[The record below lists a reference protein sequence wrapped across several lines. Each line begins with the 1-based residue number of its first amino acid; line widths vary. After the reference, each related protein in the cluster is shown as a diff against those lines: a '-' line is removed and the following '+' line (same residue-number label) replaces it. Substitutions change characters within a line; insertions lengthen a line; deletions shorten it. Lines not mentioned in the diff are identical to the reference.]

1 MADAHLPELLR
12 LLGVERVIVID
23 DQFTPPASV
32 YTLAFDQGT
41 GPEIENLPPLPEGAD
56 YDDHVNEHW
65 PDVPLE
71 AKLKVRKQAQK
82 IDGFIDPTGD
92 PTGLKCLIG
101 DRTFR
106 GMTLHEWSREET
118 RLLGIAKRALVLFDV
133 NFGLET
139 GDENDEAG
147 LGPAGR
153 ALRDTNDH
161 IVGLLTT
168 KTAAGHEDEAADA
181 WAPRAEVERADLVV
195 VNKNLLV
202 DPSSTDDIARAVE
215 QIRSA
220 LQASRLSR
228 LREKIHGSLEAG
240 LRDAAEALGQRSP
253 TALEDLVFMASRD
266 GGEWEGDTWFRLYST
281 LGLDRARRSVA
292 LDKPTRRAIAD
303 VRNLLH
309 SRPAAAHDQS
319 AALAAEIEQAEC
331 YDAADYLNHAGLP
344 IANGDIFQAS
354 AGSAFILV
362 GQPCDLALRP
372 DGRSMDPLTATVL
385 PLKRRRLDSEA
396 RKPSAYRLPPGS
408 PLGEGDWEVRFRPE
422 HHVAFDVLDLVSFN
436 TEGRATINPRQGT
449 ALSPLLPGLQKRLDA
464 INKNVE
470 ALGKPLAEIHRLLK
484 DKQLAA
490 DMARRLRKSVLQGG
504 GPFKPTISGQPTPF
518 AFDCKRI
525 GRLAGTY
532 ADALLA
538 AHSNARSRTAH
549 AHELTRIVADDAAPS
564 LLAPDELAPLP
575 RFRNA

>member
-1 MADAHLPELLR
+1 MADTHLPELLG
-12 LLGVERVIVID
+12 LLGIERVIVID
-23 DQFTPPASV
+23 DQFTPPPSL

-41 GPEIENLPPLPEGAD
+41 GPELENLPPLPEGAD

-65 PDVPLE
+65 PAVPLE
-71 AKLKVRKQAQK
+71 AKLEVRKRALK
-82 IDGFIDPTGD
+82 VKGFIDPTGD

-101 DRTFR
+101 DRSFR
-106 GMTLHEWSREET
+106 GMTLHEWGRDEE
-118 RLLGIAKRALVLFDV
+118 RLLGVSKRALVLFDV
-133 NFGLET
+133 NFQLET

-153 ALRDTNDH
+153 ALRATKDH

-181 WAPRAEVERADLVV
+181 WAPRAGVQRADLVV

-202 DPSSTDDIARAVE
+202 DPSSTDDIALAVQ

-220 LQASRLSR
+220 LQASQLGR
-228 LREKIHGSLEAG
+228 LRETIHKSLKAG
-240 LRDAAEALGQRSP
+240 LSEAAEALGKRSP

-266 GGEWEGDTWFRLYST
+266 GGEWEGDTWFRLYGT

-309 SRPAAAHDQS
+309 SRPVAAHDQS

-331 YDAADYLNHAGLP
+331 YDAADYLNNAGLP

-354 AGSAFILV
+354 AGPAFILV
-362 GQPCDLALRP
+362 GQPCDLSLRP

-385 PLKRRRLDSEA
+385 PLKRRRPHSEA
-396 RKPSAYRLPPGS
+396 REPSAYRLPPGS

-436 TEGRATINPRQGT
+436 TEGRATRRPVQDTGL
-449 ALSPLLPGLQKRLDA
+449 APLLPGLQTRFDA
-464 INKNVE
+464 ISKNVD

-484 DKQLAA
+484 AKELTA

-504 GPFKPTISGQPTPF
+504 GPFKPTLSGHPTPF
-518 AFDCKRI
+518 AFDCRRV

-549 AHELTRIVADDAAPS
+549 AHELTRIVADDATPG
-564 LLAPDELAPLP
+564 LPAPDDPAP
-575 RFRNA
+575 